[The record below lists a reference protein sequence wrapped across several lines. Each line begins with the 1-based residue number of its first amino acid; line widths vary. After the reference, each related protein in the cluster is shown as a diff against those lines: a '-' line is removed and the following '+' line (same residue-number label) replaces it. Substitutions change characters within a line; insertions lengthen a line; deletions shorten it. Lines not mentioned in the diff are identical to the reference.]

1 MTITRRALFKG
12 LLGGAAALATPG
24 LVSGEEA
31 VRRYWALN
39 RTHLGEDTS
48 RYWDEDID
56 DLFRR
61 PYDEVVIDGHR
72 IPVAGN
78 IRHIQKYDV
87 LRHNDETMWVK
98 AIDGPYITVVRDFP
112 WVDGGPFGD
121 ARPI

>member
-31 VRRYWALN
+31 VRRYWALD
-39 RTHLGEDTS
+39 RTHLGVHTTPWADF
-48 RYWDEDID
+48 D